1 MTDNQKT
8 IFLRKVL
15 SSDEILHLK
24 MKYIA
29 LTLLFKMFFFFILF
43 LNVLLA
49 IEVHSSGAVGL

>member
-29 LTLLFKMFFFFILF
+29 LTLLFKMFFFILF